1 MTLSCLN
8 FNELNEV
15 LVEYKLPKF
24 KVKEINKWLLNG
36 YKFHEMSNIDKGTR
50 EKLAE
55 NYNDIPISIL
65 KEYVSSDGTIKFL
78 FQLGSGELIEGVLM
92 KYVYGNTLCISS
104 QIGCRMGC
112 TFCASTINGLERNL
126 TSAEM
131 LGQVTVVN
139 RHMGG
144 DFKERKITN
153 VVLMGSGEPLDNYD
167 NVVKFLELVE
177 SVESLNISRRNIS
190 LSTCGIVPNI
200 KRMADDNVGVT
211 LTISLHN
218 PFNENRCAIMP
229 IGNKYSVKEL
239 IDSARYY
246 FKKTGRRV
254 VFEYT
259 LIKGI
264 NDSEEFA
271 VELARILQ
279 GFPTH
284 VNCIIYN
291 EVKGKSLMPPT
302 RKDGYAFVELLTKYN
317 QSATLRRQMGVD
329 IEGAC
334 GQLKRRFVDG
344 EDIG

>member
-1 MTLSCLN
+1 MTLSNYNLK
-8 FNELNEV
+8 ELNEI
-15 LVEYKLPKF
+15 LIEYKLPKF

-36 YKFHEMSNIDKGTR
+36 YKFEEMTNIDKATR
-50 EKLAE
+50 QKLAD
-55 NYNDIPISIL
+55 NFSDVPVSIL
-65 KEYVSSDGTIKFL
+65 KEYISKDGTIKLL

-126 TSAEM
+126 TSAEL

-139 RHMGG
+139 RYLGG
-144 DFKERKITN
+144 DFKERKVTN
-153 VVLMGSGEPLDNYD
+153 IVLMGSGEPLDNYD
-167 NVVKFLELVE
+167 NVIKFLELVE
-177 SVESLNISRRNIS
+177 SEQSLNVSRRNIS

-218 PFNENRCAIMP
+218 PYNEDRCELMP
-229 IGNKYSVKEL
+229 ISKAYSVNEL
-239 IDSARYY
+239 IESARYY
-246 FKKTGRRV
+246 FDKTGRRV

-259 LIKGI
+259 LIKGV
-264 NDSEEFA
+264 NDSDA
-271 VELARILQ
+271 YAKELARILK

-291 EVKGKSLMPPT
+291 EVKGKSLTPPT

-334 GQLKRRFVDG
+334 GQLKRRFVEGD
-344 EDIG
+344 DIG